1 MVFDTKD
8 DQVCRELLRDIGVT
22 YLRKGMFK
30 FDLGDQLSEEMI
42 EKYPVLITLLNGD
55 VSLFMKSN
63 SGKQITCLFVFLL

>member
-1 MVFDTKD
+1 VS
-8 DQVCRELLRDIGVT
+8 LLRDVGVT

-42 EKYPVLITLLNGD
+42 EKDPVLIRLLNGD

-63 SGKQITCLFVFLL
+63 SSKQITCLFVFLL